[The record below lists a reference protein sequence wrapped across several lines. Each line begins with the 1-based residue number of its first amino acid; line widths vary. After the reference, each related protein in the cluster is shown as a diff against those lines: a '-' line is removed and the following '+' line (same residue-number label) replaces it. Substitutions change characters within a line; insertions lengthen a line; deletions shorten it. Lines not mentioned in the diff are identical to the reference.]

1 MENEIKKLLIENLEI
16 AKENNN
22 YLRKIDRRQR
32 VSTYWKVFLF
42 ILTVGS
48 ALGLY
53 YFLDPYI
60 QTLSDSYGQIK
71 NQIQSFNNFGK

>member
-16 AKENNN
+16 AKENKE

-42 ILTVGS
+42 ILTIGS